1 MQVGNIGFP
10 SSPGKQEINVPGER
24 YPPCTR
30 RMEGIFITR
39 NREFN
44 AEKVVYTNINISS
57 LTYYP
62 KPLCLVNSL

>member
-1 MQVGNIGFP
+1 MQVGNVGFP
-10 SSPGKQEINVPGER
+10 SSPREQEIHVPGER

-30 RMEGIFITR
+30 RMEGFFITR

-44 AEKVVYTNINISS
+44 AEKVVYTNIHTSS

-62 KPLCLVNSL
+62 KLLCLVNSL